1 MLDPSMNKLLKK
13 IDNRYLLVNI
23 AAKRAREIAEQAEQ
37 MDEPV
42 NEKPVKTALVE
53 ISDGTIVVN

>member
-23 AAKRAREIAEQAEQ
+23 AAKRAREIADQAEEAA
-37 MDEPV
+37 EPIE
-42 NEKPVKTALVE
+42 EKPVKTALVE
-53 ISDGTIVVN
+53 ISEGTIVVN